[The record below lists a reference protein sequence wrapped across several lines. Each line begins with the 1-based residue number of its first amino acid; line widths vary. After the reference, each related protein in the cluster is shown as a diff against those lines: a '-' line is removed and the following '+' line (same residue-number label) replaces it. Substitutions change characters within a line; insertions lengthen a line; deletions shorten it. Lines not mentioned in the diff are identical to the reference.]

1 MKDLKVSKEEINKY
15 VDYIINKDPITKIV
29 FERLSKL

>member
-15 VDYIINKDPITKIV
+15 VDYILNKDPITKIV